1 MYLLQC
7 TRVTFC
13 NAFTFFAWGL
23 AARVTMMLERNNHV
37 ELRPT
42 IQQLFDMT
50 QKVARDLIT
59 VVQMVPRLALQATP
73 RQLKELEVSCV
84 SHAVAHLHLVAS
96 SLDFLQVR
104 LHHHAS
110 ISLTMGCCHDHS

>member
-1 MYLLQC
+1 
-7 TRVTFC
+7 
-13 NAFTFFAWGL
+13 
-23 AARVTMMLERNNHV
+23 MMLERTNHV

-73 RQLKELEVSCV
+73 RQLKELEVS
-84 SHAVAHLHLVAS
+84 
-96 SLDFLQVR
+96 
-104 LHHHAS
+104 
-110 ISLTMGCCHDHS
+110 

>member
-1 MYLLQC
+1 
-7 TRVTFC
+7 
-13 NAFTFFAWGL
+13 
-23 AARVTMMLERNNHV
+23 MMLERNNHV

-73 RQLKELEVSCV
+73 RQLKDLEVSQSCCSDACYLLTPFLLLLCQFLAAHSTV
-84 SHAVAHLHLVAS
+84 HAVDEPQLSTALLP
-96 SLDFLQVR
+96 
-104 LHHHAS
+104 
-110 ISLTMGCCHDHS
+110 DHCAGAW

>member
-1 MYLLQC
+1 
-7 TRVTFC
+7 
-13 NAFTFFAWGL
+13 
-23 AARVTMMLERNNHV
+23 MMLERNNHV

-73 RQLKELEVSCV
+73 RQLKELEVSHQCAG
-84 SHAVAHLHLVAS
+84 SSTCSLVC
-96 SLDFLQVR
+96 
-104 LHHHAS
+104 
-110 ISLTMGCCHDHS
+110 LTSRYGL

>member
-1 MYLLQC
+1 
-7 TRVTFC
+7 
-13 NAFTFFAWGL
+13 
-23 AARVTMMLERNNHV
+23 MLERNNHV

-73 RQLKELEVSCV
+73 RQLKELEVSSRGALQLCI
-84 SHAVAHLHLVAS
+84 SQRAHC
-96 SLDFLQVR
+96 
-104 LHHHAS
+104 
-110 ISLTMGCCHDHS
+110 IC

>member
-1 MYLLQC
+1 
-7 TRVTFC
+7 
-13 NAFTFFAWGL
+13 
-23 AARVTMMLERNNHV
+23 MMLERNNHV

-73 RQLKELEVSCV
+73 RQLKDLEVSQPYC
-84 SHAVAHLHLVAS
+84 SGACYLLIP
-96 SLDFLQVR
+96 FLLLLCQF
-104 LHHHAS
+104 
-110 ISLTMGCCHDHS
+110 CH